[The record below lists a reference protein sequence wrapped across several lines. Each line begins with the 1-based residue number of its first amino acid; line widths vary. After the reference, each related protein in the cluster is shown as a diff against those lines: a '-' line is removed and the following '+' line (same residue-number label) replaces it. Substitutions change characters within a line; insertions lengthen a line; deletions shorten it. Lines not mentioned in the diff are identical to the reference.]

1 MLYLDEEDMK
11 EQGGN
16 VMEITNI
23 MPPISQGQ
31 LMTEIGVSV
40 LNKNLDTVEAMGDSM
55 IKMMEQS
62 VNPNLGAN
70 IDVRL

>member
-1 MLYLDEEDMK
+1 
-11 EQGGN
+11 
-16 VMEITNI
+16 MEITNI